1 MSEQIKFSSEEI
13 SEIKQVQANYQTIGL
28 ELVQIKL
35 ALTSTK
41 NQLEAIELE
50 EKAITDRIAEVST
63 KEREIAKQLEEKYGK
78 GEIDLESG
86 VFTPIS

>member
-1 MSEQIKFSSEEI
+1 MSEQIKFSEEEI
-13 SEIKQVQANYQTIGL
+13 AEIRQVQSNYQTIGL

-35 ALTSTK
+35 ALSNAK
-41 NQLEAIELE
+41 RQFESLELE
-50 EKAITDRIAEVST
+50 EQVLADRIADVNA
-63 KEREIAKQLEEKYGK
+63 KERQIAKQLEEKYGK

>member
-1 MSEQIKFSSEEI
+1 MSEQIKFSEEEI
-13 SEIKQVQANYQTIGL
+13 AEIKQVQANYQTIGL

-35 ALTSTK
+35 ALSNAK
-41 NQLEAIELE
+41 RQFESLELE
-50 EKAITDRIAEVST
+50 EQVLADRIADVNA
-63 KEREIAKQLEEKYGK
+63 KERQIAKQLEEKYGK

>member
-1 MSEQIKFSSEEI
+1 MSEQIKFSEEEI
-13 SEIKQVQANYQTIGL
+13 AEIKQVQANYQTIGL

-35 ALTSTK
+35 ALTSAK
-41 NQLEAIELE
+41 RQFESLELE
-50 EKAITDRIAEVST
+50 EQVLADRIADVNA
-63 KEREIAKQLEEKYGK
+63 KERQIAKQLEEKYGK